1 MLRTISLSVRVLNK
15 IIMSEEE
22 VWPGR
27 CRTVA
32 QPLLQLISTLLRPC
46 LQTLD
51 PSVAYQLWATLGRT
65 ERRRRGRSKKGPN
78 RREHAGTLDHATQLM
93 NRTCAGGQTGGDGR
107 AADTHTLSPGKS
119 TLSYLGNTLLPTA
132 AAATCSLSILPLRSH
147 APTPAP
153 TPPPRESTA
162 HCSCITAFQCV
173 ASLALWLQLDTRGE

>member
-93 NRTCAGGQTGGDGR
+93 ARERTGLVRAGKLVVTAGQQI
-107 AADTHTLSPGKS
+107 HTLSHLENPRS
-119 TLSYLGNTLLPTA
+119 LTWETPCYPLLPLPRA
-132 AAATCSLSILPLRSH
+132 ASVYYLCALTLQPQPLH
-147 APTPAP
+147 
-153 TPPPRESTA
+153 
-162 HCSCITAFQCV
+162 HLH
-173 ASLALWLQLDTRGE
+173 ASLLLTARASPRFSV